1 MSPSGAS
8 RHQWK
13 QLSETV
19 MHYIHVFTSYIQI
32 YFTNTIFCVASI
44 QTHIIWILHIDFPY
58 ANSSPRHYY
67 FFWKP
72 LGWKDLNNNGKPNWI
87 KGGMHLHRK
96 WTFIPP
102 SIISSSYRYTLP
114 SNKRHAILKEKSQ
127 VLQSCTK
134 KKRLYDGSRL
144 NCFLVCS
151 FVQFYHVAFTLCM
164 GHLPT

>member
-1 MSPSGAS
+1 
-8 RHQWK
+8 
-13 QLSETV
+13 

-58 ANSSPRHYY
+58 VNSSPRHYY

-87 KGGMHLHRK
+87 KGGMHPHRK
-96 WTFIPP
+96 WTFIPL

-114 SNKRHAILKEKSQ
+114 SNKRHPTSKGKVTDPL
-127 VLQSCTK
+127 VLRK
-134 KKRLYDGSRL
+134 KKAIRWIEVKLFFWFVR
-144 NCFLVCS
+144 
-151 FVQFYHVAFTLCM
+151 FVQFYHVAFTLCVR
-164 GHLPT
+164 HLSTSIALNLVATWQK